1 MGLRLFL
8 HLRVLDEDSAEL
20 PKELGTLSAELRL
33 REVPRK
39 SVQRPRWRGRIHV
52 VAGLQRE
59 QAPRPRGVGV
69 SGSPRFL
76 LHPLALGLALGLR
89 ARALSRADSS
99 VRAKPLSAEAT
110 RARPAMHSAAVAR
123 SAPTTTPPL
132 RSLARPSRP
141 RRFAPRWTGHFWR
154 ADPVHFSRAPKDV
167 LRVLPHWPKDRY
179 LELAPLNFAATRARL
194 DATQLEAELG
204 PLTVPAAT

>member
-110 RARPAMHSAAVAR
+110 RARPAMHSAAVALAQHR
-123 SAPTTTPPL
+123 RQLL
-132 RSLARPSRP
+132 RSGRSRDLHERGASRRAGRVISGEQTRSIFRERPSSE
-141 RRFAPRWTGHFWR
+141 AI
-154 ADPVHFSRAPKDV
+154 
-167 LRVLPHWPKDRY
+167 LRVSKL
-179 LELAPLNFAATRARL
+179 L
-194 DATQLEAELG
+194 Q
-204 PLTVPAAT
+204 

>member
-59 QAPRPRGVGV
+59 QAPRPRVVGV
-69 SGSPRFL
+69 SGSPSFL

-110 RARPAMHSAAVAR
+110 RARPAMPSAAVAR
-123 SAPTTTPPL
+123 SASTTTPPL
-132 RSLARPSRP
+132 RSLARPSRT
-141 RRFAPRWTGHFWR
+141 RRFAPRRTGHFWR
-154 ADPVHFSRAPKDV
+154 ADPVHFSRAPK
-167 LRVLPHWPKDRY
+167 HSSSS
-179 LELAPLNFAATRARL
+179 ARRNSRRPSSSMHRSGSSSRSRSKRL
-194 DATQLEAELG
+194 MSAK
-204 PLTVPAAT
+204 PAR

>member
-59 QAPRPRGVGV
+59 QAPHPRGVGV

-132 RSLARPSRP
+132 RSLARPSRT
-141 RRFAPRWTGHFWR
+141 RRFAPRRTGHFWR
-154 ADPVHFSRAPKDV
+154 ADPVHFSRAPK
-167 LRVLPHWPKDRY
+167 HF
-179 LELAPLNFAATRARL
+179 EEAAADFQAGRMG
-194 DATQLEAELG
+194 QI
-204 PLTVPAAT
+204 AAVR